1 MALVLL
7 LLSCCRCCLL
17 LKCRKC
23 NTFDCCAVS
32 LPDVVSVVAVPAIVA
47 AIVAALVAV
56 AVAVAV
62 VHYIHSAFALICI
75 AFLCITFY
83 A

>member
-1 MALVLL
+1 M
-7 LLSCCRCCLL
+7 

-32 LPDVVSVVAVPAIVA
+32 LPDVVAVVAVP

-75 AFLCITFY
+75 VFLCITFY